1 MSDVDVVVV
10 GAGIAGLRCAL
21 RLEQLGHSVT
31 VLEAADG
38 VGGRQRTDRI
48 DGFLID
54 RGFAILI
61 PAYPAVRRWVD
72 TEALRLQP
80 FGEGVIVRR
89 EDRLAVL
96 ADPTRHPTWVRHTLA
111 SGYLDPVRL
120 AALGRWLLPAM
131 TNPKRLLTSPDTTLA
146 QSMDEAGF
154 TGALREEVFDTF
166 LAGVVVESH
175 GQTSANF
182 VRLLARCF
190 LLSRASLPAEG
201 MGALPAQLAGGLT
214 QSPLLNTPVHDIT
227 EQGSG
232 CQVHTDDAVLSARHV
247 VVAAGPSAGPS
258 LTHRPPPAMH
268 GLITWYFEAPE
279 NPHPFPL
286 LAIDGRR
293 RGGRVPGP
301 VWNAAVVSNAAPTYA
316 PTGRHLVQATTL
328 LDRPDGQADEQHV
341 RRHLS
346 EIYGCPSDN
355 WTVLRR
361 VVVPEALPALPP
373 PFRPRSDQR
382 ISDTVTAAGDHYDSS
397 SIQGALV
404 SGQRAA
410 NLAHATL
417 TFGGSS
423 AAAVPDPS
431 D

>member
-286 LAIDGRR
+286 LAI
-293 RGGRVPGP
+293 
-301 VWNAAVVSNAAPTYA
+301 
-316 PTGRHLVQATTL
+316 RHLVQATTL

>member
-1 MSDVDVVVV
+1 MDGVDVVVV

-21 RLEQLGHSVT
+21 RLEELGHSVS
-31 VLEAADG
+31 VIEASDG
-38 VGGRQRTDRI
+38 VGGRQRTDPV
-48 DGFLID
+48 DGFLLD

-72 TEALRLQP
+72 TDALHLQS

-89 EDRLAVL
+89 DDRLAVL
-96 ADPTRHPTWVRHTLA
+96 ADPTRHPTWLRQTLA
-111 SGYLDPVRL
+111 SGYLDPLRL

-131 TNPKRLLTSPDTTLA
+131 TNPKRVIDSPDTTL
-146 QSMDEAGF
+146 SRSLDEAGF
-154 TGALREEVFDTF
+154 TGALREEVVDTF
-166 LAGVVVESH
+166 LAGVVVESY

-182 VRLLARCF
+182 VKLLARCF
-190 LLSRASLPAEG
+190 TLSRPSLPAQG
-201 MGALPAQLAGGLT
+201 MGALPKQLAAGLT
-214 QSPLLNTPVHDIT
+214 RAPLLNVPVHRIT

-247 VVAAGPSAGPS
+247 VVAAGPSAGPT
-258 LTHRPPPAMH
+258 LTHRQPPAMH
-268 GLITWYFEAPE
+268 GLITWYFEAPD
-279 NPHPFPL
+279 NPHPYPL

-316 PTGRHLVQATTL
+316 PPGRHLVQATTL
-328 LDRPDGQADEQHV
+328 LDRPDGQADEQDV

-346 EIYGCPSDN
+346 EIYGCPTDD
-355 WTVLRR
+355 WVMLRR
-361 VVVPEALPALPP
+361 VAVPQALPALPP

-382 ISDTVTAAGDHYDSS
+382 ISDTVTAAGDHYESS

-410 NLAHATL
+410 DLAHATL
-417 TFGGSS
+417 SSGGAS
-423 AAAVPDPS
+423 
-431 D
+431 